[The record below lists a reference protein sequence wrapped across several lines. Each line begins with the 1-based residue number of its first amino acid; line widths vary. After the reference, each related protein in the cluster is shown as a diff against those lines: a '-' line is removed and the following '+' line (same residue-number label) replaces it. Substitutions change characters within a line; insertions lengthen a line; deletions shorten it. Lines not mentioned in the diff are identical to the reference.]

1 MNYTIRK
8 MDKKDISGVQQV
20 AKTSWHHTY
29 AGIIPFD
36 IQENFF
42 NMAYNDERLQRR
54 LELSHMFVAVSEGE
68 IVGFANYSPLKEDA
82 TAELSAIYL
91 YPEYQGFGI
100 GTSLLHEGIKLLN
113 GVKEIYI
120 NVERDNKSGRDFYHA
135 KGFTIVSEFD
145 DNFDG
150 HILKTVRMVLKVSS

>member
-8 MDKKDISGVQQV
+8 MENSDIPQVQRV
-20 AKTSWHHTY
+20 AKASWNHTY
-29 AGIIPFD
+29 AGIIPFN
-36 IQENFF
+36 IQENFL
-42 NMAYNDERLQRR
+42 NMAYNDEMMQKRLKF
-54 LELSHMFVAVSEGE
+54 SHMLVAIVEDK

-91 YPEYQGFGI
+91 YPEYQGIGI

-113 GVKEIYI
+113 SVKELYI
-120 NVERDNKSGRDFYHA
+120 NVEHDNKSGRDFYNS
-135 KGFTIVSEFD
+135 KGFTVVSEFD

-150 HILKTVRMVLKVSS
+150 HILKTVRMVLRVSS

>member
-1 MNYTIRK
+1 MNYTIRT
-8 MDKKDISGVQQV
+8 MEKKDIPRVQKV
-20 AKTSWHHTY
+20 AKTSWNHTY

-36 IQENFF
+36 IQENFL
-42 NMAYNDERLQRR
+42 NMAYSDEMMQRR
-54 LELSHMFVAVSEGE
+54 LKFSHMLVALVERK
-68 IVGFANYSPLKEDA
+68 IVGFADYSPLKEDA

-91 YPEYQGFGI
+91 YPDYQGIGI
-100 GTSLLHEGIKLLN
+100 GTSLLHEGIELLN

-120 NVERDNKSGRDFYHA
+120 NVERDNKSGRDFYHS